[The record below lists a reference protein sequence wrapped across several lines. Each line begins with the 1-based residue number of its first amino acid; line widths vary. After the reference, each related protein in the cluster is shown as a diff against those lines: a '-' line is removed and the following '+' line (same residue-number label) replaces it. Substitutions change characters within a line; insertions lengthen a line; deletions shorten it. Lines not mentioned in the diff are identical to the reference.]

1 MARTSTLLLVL
12 WTAFLLPGC
21 DPHKMRVTDQNRDGL
36 VDSLRD
42 NSKLSHEEKGLLG
55 AYMARAK
62 AEAPGKTVGELIE
75 AQRDFDKQE
84 QARQEAER
92 RRVSDQQEKAARDR
106 WQMQAAL
113 GWSVTDK
120 RLLPKDAKA
129 QRPEDLIVVD
139 CQYDNRSGK
148 AIAAFQ
154 GRLRFRDAYG
164 EELFQADVKADTALP
179 AGGRATF
186 AAQKPFDAAKD
197 AKLRDLT
204 PKSVIVDFVPRSVT
218 LEGGTVLGEK

>member
-1 MARTSTLLLVL
+1 MARTSTLLLAL
-12 WTAFLLPGC
+12 CTAGLLSGC
-21 DPHKMRVTDQNRDGL
+21 DPHKLRVTDRNRDGL

-42 NSKLSHEEKGLLG
+42 NSKLSHEEKSLLG

-62 AEAPGKTVGELIE
+62 AEAPGKTVAELIE
-75 AQRDFDKQE
+75 AQRAFDREEQAKQE
-84 QARQEAER
+84 AA
-92 RRVSDQQEKAARDR
+92 RRVSAQHEKVARDR
-106 WQMQAAL
+106 WQMQAAF

-120 RLLPKDAKA
+120 RLLAKDAKA

-154 GRLRFRDAYG
+154 GKLRFRDAYG
-164 EELFQADVKADTALP
+164 EELFQADVKADQALP
-179 AGGRATF
+179 AGGHATF
-186 AAQKPFDAAKD
+186 TAQKPFDANKD

-218 LEGGTVLGEK
+218 LADGTVLGEK